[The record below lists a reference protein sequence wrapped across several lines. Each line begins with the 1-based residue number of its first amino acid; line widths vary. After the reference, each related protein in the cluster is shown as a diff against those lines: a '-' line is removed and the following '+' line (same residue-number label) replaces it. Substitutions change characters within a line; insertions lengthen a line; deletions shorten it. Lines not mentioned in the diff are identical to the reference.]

1 MTVRLITVAGPP
13 SAGKTAVI
21 RQILRSL
28 LPESKAAYLKIDV
41 VQAFEDQELAE
52 EFQIPTK
59 KIYSGDL
66 CPDHMGIMV
75 LKDAVAWA
83 ESNNADYLIYE
94 SAGLCLRCT
103 PYTEHSF
110 GICVIPAISGTHAP
124 LKMAPM
130 ITFADAA
137 AVTKIDLVS
146 QAEKEVFR
154 ETIREVAPD
163 IDIIETDALQGTNM
177 RYLMQLIRNIPA
189 PTSEN
194 DTLRSIPPLGVC
206 TVCVGKKEIGWQEHF
221 GVVRPLESKE
231 NLFRGE

>member
-1 MTVRLITVAGPP
+1 MTVRIITVAGPP
-13 SAGKTAVI
+13 CAGKTAII
-21 RQILRSL
+21 RQILRA
-28 LPESKAAYLKIDV
+28 LPTDSKSAYLKIDV
-41 VQAFEDQELAE
+41 VQAFEDLELAE
-52 EFQIPTK
+52 EFNIPTK

-75 LKDAVAWA
+75 LKDAVNWA
-83 ESNNADYLIYE
+83 KENNADYLIYE

-103 PYTEHSF
+103 PYTAYSF

-130 ITFADAA
+130 IAFADAA
-137 AVTKIDLVS
+137 VVTKIDLIS

-154 ETIREVAPD
+154 ETIKSVAPE

-177 RYLMQLIRNIPA
+177 RYLMQLIRNHPIIPD
-189 PTSEN
+189 EN
-194 DTLRSIPPLGVC
+194 DTLRGTPPLGVC
-206 TVCVGKKEIGWQEHF
+206 TICVGKKEIGWQNHF